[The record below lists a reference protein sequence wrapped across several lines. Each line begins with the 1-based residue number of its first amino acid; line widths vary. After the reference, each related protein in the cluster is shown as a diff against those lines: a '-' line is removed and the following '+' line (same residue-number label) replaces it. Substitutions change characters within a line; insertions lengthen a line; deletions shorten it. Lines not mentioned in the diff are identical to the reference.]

1 MKLRDGVSL
10 AAMTLLTPLSIL
22 SAQRAEVGTY
32 LRISHDCR
40 TQNSPR
46 HGEQVACRTTKGAL
60 AVVTTDTLFLTAPTG
75 AVSRRSIDRL
85 DLRVRRNQRLKGAV
99 IGALA
104 GIGLGVGVGAIA
116 VSSCTGELCDLWY
129 VITVPSG
136 LVVGTVTGVIAG
148 GGEKWRAVPLD
159 VLGAGQFHVLPKAF
173 KLGVA
178 IAF

>member
-1 MKLRDGVSL
+1 MRLRDCLPL
-10 AAMTLLTPLSIL
+10 AAMALLTPLSI
-22 SAQRAEVGTY
+22 AAGQRAGVGTY

-40 TQNSPR
+40 IGNSPHR
-46 HGEQVACRTTKGAL
+46 GEPIACRTTKGAL
-60 AVVTTDTLFLTAPTG
+60 AVVTTDTLFLIAPTG

-85 DLRVRRNQRLKGAV
+85 ELRVRRSQRLKGAV

-104 GIGLGVGVGAIA
+104 GIALGVGVGALA
-116 VSSCTGELCDLWY
+116 VSACSGELCDLWY
-129 VITVPSG
+129 LITVPTG

-148 GGEKWRAVPLD
+148 GGEKWRAVPVD
-159 VLGAGQFHVLPKAF
+159 ALGAGQLHVLPKAF